1 MFNAHTFGNVILQMM
16 NTDMKKLCKNCGKCR
31 YIEGENMGIC
41 KRTYSS
47 VYIHSIACR
56 YWEEIV
62 TIF

>member
-1 MFNAHTFGNVILQMM
+1 MTA
-16 NTDMKKLCKNCGKCR
+16 KLCKNCGKCR

-41 KRTYSS
+41 RRTYTS

-56 YWEEIV
+56 FWEEIV